1 MKINSIE
8 NLIEVIK
15 NNHFSDNE
23 ISNLTSKTIGKTFIL
38 FKGIDAKCL
47 FWLQN
52 YANKYHYLENEKEKP
67 PFINSNIPF
76 SVKDIFI
83 KSAESAENT

>member
-1 MKINSIE
+1 MKIDSIE
-8 NLIEVIK
+8 KLIEVIK
-15 NNHFSDNE
+15 ANDFTDIE

-38 FKGIDAKCL
+38 FKGINAKCL

-52 YANKYHYLENEKEKP
+52 YAIKYHYLGNENEKP

-76 SVKDIFI
+76 SVKDFC
-83 KSAESAENT
+83 